1 MTVTERRGIVFVIAA
16 PSGTGK
22 STNTE
27 RLLREVPDLGF
38 SVSFT
43 TRAPRPGEREGE
55 HYHFVDRETFERL
68 RERGQL
74 LEWATVHGQLYG
86 TEVTATE
93 EALAGGVDLLLDI
106 DVEGARQVRRSAVD
120 SVSIMILPPDFR
132 ALEERLAGRG
142 SEPDAERA
150 LRLSRARD
158 EATSY
163 LEFDYLVVNQDV
175 DATVD
180 EVVAIVRAERRRSRR
195 CEAEARRIVASFP
208 N

>member
-1 MTVTERRGIVFVIAA
+1 VTERRGIVFVIAA

-22 STNTE
+22 STITE
-27 RLLREVPDLGF
+27 RLLRELPDLAF

-55 HYHFVDRETFERL
+55 HYHFVDLETFERL

-86 TEVTATE
+86 TEITATE
-93 EALAGGVDLLLDI
+93 EALARGVDLLLDI

-132 ALEERLAGRG
+132 ALEERLALRG
-142 SEPDAERA
+142 SESGPERA

-163 LEFDYLVVNQDV
+163 LEFDYLVVNRRL
-175 DATVD
+175 DATLD

-195 CEAEARRIVASFP
+195 CDTEARRIVASFP
-208 N
+208 S